1 MVIGPRDL
9 RSSWRFVARALGSS
23 GPPPQKDAKY
33 SPLQKLFHMLVAAV
47 VLAIVA
53 TGLLMLSKIDTPFWR
68 RNPYWLADAQ
78 WGMIYA
84 IHGLCAMGMITL
96 IMAHVYFAVRP
107 EKLWMTRSMFSGWIT
122 RDDYLRHHD
131 PQRWPV
137 PMRRQPEVTVAARRI
152 PPASEIPFEGKPMTE
167 PGDASPMSLP
177 ERIEAIEQAYELM
190 LAYAAQ
196 GRQNDTDDSSSIRRF
211 LQRADAALDGL
222 TACLAETV
230 ADALRYLR
238 RFHPGARSGRTAHAC
253 GSASGAGAEGAELAA
268 HRQSQRIDPHPRAAD
283 RYFPD
288 RREPERKRCRWL
300 ISPGPGSA

>member
-1 MVIGPRDL
+1 VNGERVLRHHAADRLYHWIMAAALLVCLFTAFLPILGWKFAWVMPHWIAGVVLTAAVLYHIVRAVVWQDFWSMVIGPRDL
-9 RSSWRFVARALGSS
+9 RSSWRFVARALKSS
-23 GPPPQKDAKY
+23 GPTPQKDAKY

-137 PMRRQPEVTVAARRI
+137 PDATAAR
-152 PPASEIPFEGKPMTE
+152 
-167 PGDASPMSLP
+167 
-177 ERIEAIEQAYELM
+177 
-190 LAYAAQ
+190 
-196 GRQNDTDDSSSIRRF
+196 DDSGGEAYS
-211 LQRADAALDGL
+211 AGK
-222 TACLAETV
+222 
-230 ADALRYLR
+230 
-238 RFHPGARSGRTAHAC
+238 RSV
-253 GSASGAGAEGAELAA
+253 
-268 HRQSQRIDPHPRAAD
+268 
-283 RYFPD
+283 
-288 RREPERKRCRWL
+288 
-300 ISPGPGSA
+300 